1 MRLFEMRDAKDDFH
15 TNPHI
20 KDSFE
25 LNPRQNPFES
35 EYELNRIA
43 HLELWLEFSHLPF
56 WCCLKHIGY
65 QCKT

>member
-1 MRLFEMRDAKDDFH
+1 MRDGKDDFH

-35 EYELNRIA
+35 EYEMNRIA
-43 HLELWLEFSHLPF
+43 HLEL
-56 WCCLKHIGY
+56 
-65 QCKT
+65 